1 MLSQLR
7 ICNNCKQLIIVSPVR
22 ISSSKFADLLCFY
35 DKMLALRSCS
45 TIKYLFY
52 LPLPSSMNPVLQKS
66 ASSWRRFLG
75 LSMAAGAVFGLSGNT
90 FAQESEPLRLKLDYW
105 LTAPVQA
112 DFPVVATIP
121 VAAESPMR
129 TALQNLSNEEP
140 SEVSTDLAGEGD
152 QILITVFGQP
162 DLSADVVVG
171 SSGLITLPLIGT
183 LEVKGKSAI
192 EIAQMFARKLEQGQ
206 YLLNPKVSAR
216 IGQQVSRAFSVM
228 GEVSRPGK
236 FPIQG
241 QISILDAI
249 SIAGGLTQRAD
260 KQIRILRRHQDA
272 DSDGNTE
279 TLTLNFDDNKNAE
292 RLMQRIRPNDVI
304 IVGQQKSFYVYG
316 EVRKPGM
323 YPVEDDLNVMRV
335 LAIGGGVS
343 ERGSS
348 SRIRILRKNDK
359 GEIQEISASIRD
371 VVLPGDV
378 VFVNERFF

>member
-1 MLSQLR
+1 
-7 ICNNCKQLIIVSPVR
+7 
-22 ISSSKFADLLCFY
+22 
-35 DKMLALRSCS
+35 
-45 TIKYLFY
+45 
-52 LPLPSSMNPVLQKS
+52 
-66 ASSWRRFLG
+66 
-75 LSMAAGAVFGLSGNT
+75 MAAGAAIGLSGNT
-90 FAQESEPLRLKLDYW
+90 LAQETEPLRLKLDYW
-105 LTAPVQA
+105 LTAPVQSDLPVMPA
-112 DFPVVATIP
+112 VVAE
-121 VAAESPMR
+121 VNSPMKA
-129 TALQNLSNEEP
+129 ALQNLSNED
-140 SEVSTDLAGEGD
+140 STETVTDFAGEGD

-192 EIAQMFARKLEQGQ
+192 EIAQMYARKLEQGQ
-206 YLLNPKVSAR
+206 YLLNPKVAAR

-241 QISILDAI
+241 QISLLDAI
-249 SIAGGLTQRAD
+249 SIAGGFTQRAD
-260 KQIRILRRHQDA
+260 KQIRILRKHHDT
-272 DSDGNTE
+272 DGEGSVE
-279 TLTLNFDDNKNAE
+279 TLSLNFDDSKNAE

-304 IVGQQKSFYVYG
+304 VVGQQKNFYVYG

-323 YPVEDDLNVMRV
+323 YPVEEDLNVMRV

-371 VVLPGDV
+371 IVLPGDV
-378 VFVNERFF
+378 VFVNERIF

>member
-1 MLSQLR
+1 
-7 ICNNCKQLIIVSPVR
+7 
-22 ISSSKFADLLCFY
+22 
-35 DKMLALRSCS
+35 
-45 TIKYLFY
+45 
-52 LPLPSSMNPVLQKS
+52 MNPVLQKS

-90 FAQESEPLRLKLDYW
+90 YAQESDPLRLKLDYW

-121 VAAESPMR
+121 VAVESPMR
-129 TALQNLSNEEP
+129 TALQNLSNEET

-162 DLSADVVVG
+162 DLGADVVVG

-260 KQIRILRRHQDA
+260 KQIRILRSHQDA

-378 VFVNERFF
+378 VFVNERIF

>member
-1 MLSQLR
+1 MLL
-7 ICNNCKQLIIVSPVR
+7 
-22 ISSSKFADLLCFY
+22 
-35 DKMLALRSCS
+35 
-45 TIKYLFY
+45 
-52 LPLPSSMNPVLQKS
+52 KS
-66 ASSWRRFLG
+66 ASSWRRFLRLG
-75 LSMAAGAVFGLSGNT
+75 MAAGAAIGLSGNT
-90 FAQESEPLRLKLDYW
+90 LAQETEPLRLKLDYW
-105 LTAPVQA
+105 LTAPVQSDLPVMPA
-112 DFPVVATIP
+112 VVAE
-121 VAAESPMR
+121 VNSPMKA
-129 TALQNLSNEEP
+129 ALQNLSNED
-140 SEVSTDLAGEGD
+140 STETVTDFAGEGD

-192 EIAQMFARKLEQGQ
+192 EIAQMYARKLEQGQ
-206 YLLNPKVSAR
+206 YLLNPKVAAR

-241 QISILDAI
+241 QISLLDAI
-249 SIAGGLTQRAD
+249 SIAGGFTQRAD
-260 KQIRILRRHQDA
+260 KQIRILRKHHDT
-272 DSDGNTE
+272 DGEGGVE
-279 TLTLNFDDNKNAE
+279 TLSLNFDDSKNAE

-304 IVGQQKSFYVYG
+304 VVGQQKNFYVYG

-323 YPVEDDLNVMRV
+323 YPVEEDLNVMRV

-371 VVLPGDV
+371 IVLPGDV
-378 VFVNERFF
+378 VFVNERIF

>member
-1 MLSQLR
+1 
-7 ICNNCKQLIIVSPVR
+7 
-22 ISSSKFADLLCFY
+22 
-35 DKMLALRSCS
+35 
-45 TIKYLFY
+45 
-52 LPLPSSMNPVLQKS
+52 
-66 ASSWRRFLG
+66 
-75 LSMAAGAVFGLSGNT
+75 MAAGAAFGLSGNT
-90 FAQESEPLRLKLDYW
+90 LAQESEQLRLKLDYW
-105 LTAPVQA
+105 LTAPVQSDLPVMPA
-112 DFPVVATIP
+112 VVAE
-121 VAAESPMR
+121 VNSPMKA
-129 TALQNLSNEEP
+129 ALQNLSNED
-140 SEVSTDLAGEGD
+140 STETVTDFAGEGD

-192 EIAQMFARKLEQGQ
+192 EIAQMYARKLEQGQ
-206 YLLNPKVSAR
+206 YLLNPKVAAR

-241 QISILDAI
+241 QISLLDAI
-249 SIAGGLTQRAD
+249 SIAGGFTQRAD
-260 KQIRILRRHQDA
+260 KQIRILRKHHDTDA
-272 DSDGNTE
+272 EGSVE
-279 TLTLNFDDNKNAE
+279 TLSLNFDDSKNAE

-304 IVGQQKSFYVYG
+304 VVGQQKNFYVYG

-323 YPVEDDLNVMRV
+323 YPVEEDLNVMRV

-359 GEIQEISASIRD
+359 GEIQEISATIRD
-371 VVLPGDV
+371 IVLPGDV
-378 VFVNERFF
+378 VFVNERIF

>member
-1 MLSQLR
+1 
-7 ICNNCKQLIIVSPVR
+7 
-22 ISSSKFADLLCFY
+22 
-35 DKMLALRSCS
+35 
-45 TIKYLFY
+45 
-52 LPLPSSMNPVLQKS
+52 
-66 ASSWRRFLG
+66 
-75 LSMAAGAVFGLSGNT
+75 MAAGAAFGLSGNT
-90 FAQESEPLRLKLDYW
+90 LAQESEQLRLKLDYW
-105 LTAPVQA
+105 LTAPVQS
-112 DFPVVATIP
+112 DLPVMPAVL
-121 VAAESPMR
+121 AEVNSPMKA
-129 TALQNLSNEEP
+129 ALQNLSNEE
-140 SEVSTDLAGEGD
+140 STETVTDFAGEGD

-192 EIAQMFARKLEQGQ
+192 EIAQMYARKLEQGQ
-206 YLLNPKVSAR
+206 YLLNPKVAAR

-241 QISILDAI
+241 QISLLDAI
-249 SIAGGLTQRAD
+249 SIAGGFTQRAD
-260 KQIRILRRHQDA
+260 KQIRILRKHHDTDA
-272 DSDGNTE
+272 EGSVE
-279 TLTLNFDDNKNAE
+279 TLSLNFDDSKNAE

-304 IVGQQKSFYVYG
+304 VVGQQKNFYVYG

-323 YPVEDDLNVMRV
+323 YPVEEDLNVMRV

-371 VVLPGDV
+371 IVLPGDV
-378 VFVNERFF
+378 VFVNERIF

>member
-1 MLSQLR
+1 MLL
-7 ICNNCKQLIIVSPVR
+7 
-22 ISSSKFADLLCFY
+22 
-35 DKMLALRSCS
+35 
-45 TIKYLFY
+45 
-52 LPLPSSMNPVLQKS
+52 KS
-66 ASSWRRFLG
+66 ASSWRRFLRLG
-75 LSMAAGAVFGLSGNT
+75 MAAGAAFGLSGNT
-90 FAQESEPLRLKLDYW
+90 LAQETEPLRLKLDYW
-105 LTAPVQA
+105 LTAPVQSDLPVMPA
-112 DFPVVATIP
+112 VVAE
-121 VAAESPMR
+121 VNSPMKA
-129 TALQNLSNEEP
+129 ALQNLSNEE
-140 SEVSTDLAGEGD
+140 STETVTDFAGEGD

-192 EIAQMFARKLEQGQ
+192 EIAQMYARKLEQGQ
-206 YLLNPKVSAR
+206 YLLNPKVAAR

-241 QISILDAI
+241 QISLLDAI
-249 SIAGGLTQRAD
+249 SIAGGFTQRAD
-260 KQIRILRRHQDA
+260 KQIRILRKHHDTDA
-272 DSDGNTE
+272 EGSVE
-279 TLTLNFDDNKNAE
+279 TLSLNFDDSKNAE

-304 IVGQQKSFYVYG
+304 VVGQQKNFYVYG

-323 YPVEDDLNVMRV
+323 YPVEEDLNVMRV

-371 VVLPGDV
+371 IVLPGDV
-378 VFVNERFF
+378 VFVNERIF

>member
-1 MLSQLR
+1 
-7 ICNNCKQLIIVSPVR
+7 
-22 ISSSKFADLLCFY
+22 
-35 DKMLALRSCS
+35 
-45 TIKYLFY
+45 
-52 LPLPSSMNPVLQKS
+52 
-66 ASSWRRFLG
+66 
-75 LSMAAGAVFGLSGNT
+75 MAAGAAIGLSGNT
-90 FAQESEPLRLKLDYW
+90 LAQETEPLRLKLDYW
-105 LTAPVQA
+105 LTAPVQSDLPVMPA
-112 DFPVVATIP
+112 VVAE
-121 VAAESPMR
+121 VNSPMKA
-129 TALQNLSNEEP
+129 ALQNLSNED
-140 SEVSTDLAGEGD
+140 STETVTDFAGEGD

-192 EIAQMFARKLEQGQ
+192 EIAQMYARKLEQGQ
-206 YLLNPKVSAR
+206 YLLNPKVAAR

-241 QISILDAI
+241 QISLLDAI
-249 SIAGGLTQRAD
+249 SIAGGFTQRAD
-260 KQIRILRRHQDA
+260 KQIRILRKHHDTDA
-272 DSDGNTE
+272 EGSVE
-279 TLTLNFDDNKNAE
+279 TLSLNFDDSKNAE

-304 IVGQQKSFYVYG
+304 VVGQQKNFYVYG

-323 YPVEDDLNVMRV
+323 YPVEEDLNVMRV

-371 VVLPGDV
+371 IVLPGDV
-378 VFVNERFF
+378 VFVNERIF

>member
-1 MLSQLR
+1 
-7 ICNNCKQLIIVSPVR
+7 
-22 ISSSKFADLLCFY
+22 
-35 DKMLALRSCS
+35 
-45 TIKYLFY
+45 
-52 LPLPSSMNPVLQKS
+52 
-66 ASSWRRFLG
+66 
-75 LSMAAGAVFGLSGNT
+75 MAAGAAIGLSGNT
-90 FAQESEPLRLKLDYW
+90 LAQETEPLRLKLDYW
-105 LTAPVQA
+105 LTAPVQSDLPVMPA
-112 DFPVVATIP
+112 VVAE
-121 VAAESPMR
+121 VNSPMKA
-129 TALQNLSNEEP
+129 ALQNLSNED
-140 SEVSTDLAGEGD
+140 STETVTDFAGEGD

-192 EIAQMFARKLEQGQ
+192 EIAQMYARKLEQGQ
-206 YLLNPKVSAR
+206 YLLNPKVAAR

-241 QISILDAI
+241 QISLLDAI
-249 SIAGGLTQRAD
+249 SIAGGFTQRAD
-260 KQIRILRRHQDA
+260 KQIRILRKHHDA
-272 DSDGNTE
+272 DVEGVVE
-279 TLTLNFDDNKNAE
+279 TLSLNFDDSKNAE

-304 IVGQQKSFYVYG
+304 VVGQQKNFYVYG

-323 YPVEDDLNVMRV
+323 YPVEEDLNVMRV

-371 VVLPGDV
+371 IVLPGDV
-378 VFVNERFF
+378 VFVNERIF